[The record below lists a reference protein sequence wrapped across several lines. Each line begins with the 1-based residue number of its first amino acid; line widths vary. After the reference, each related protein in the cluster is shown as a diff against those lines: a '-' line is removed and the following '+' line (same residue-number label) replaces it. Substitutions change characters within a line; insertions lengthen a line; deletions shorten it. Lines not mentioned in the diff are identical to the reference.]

1 MNMTSPPM
9 AKAHAEH
16 VRQLEMQAGD
26 CVVFSE
32 ATTHGAL
39 PWSAAHERR
48 SLIVRYCPGN
58 NAAAGPDW
66 KWPMDWPAEW
76 LEGMGSHGR
85 PGHFH
90 APCLFCMQRH

>member
-1 MNMTSPPM
+1 MTSPPM

-76 LEGMGSHGR
+76 LEGMGSTPESCTVKAAEDPISSAVHS
-85 PGHFH
+85 
-90 APCLFCMQRH
+90 